1 LQVLFVKFHKIKGE
15 KYIMPSKKPQ
25 FVIRTDQTTIEKIK
39 FIANKN
45 ERSATQEIVFLI
57 KQAIKNY
64 ESEKG
69 EIQIEQDN

>member
-1 LQVLFVKFHKIKGE
+1 
-15 KYIMPSKKPQ
+15 MPSKKPQ

-39 FIANKN
+39 FIANEN